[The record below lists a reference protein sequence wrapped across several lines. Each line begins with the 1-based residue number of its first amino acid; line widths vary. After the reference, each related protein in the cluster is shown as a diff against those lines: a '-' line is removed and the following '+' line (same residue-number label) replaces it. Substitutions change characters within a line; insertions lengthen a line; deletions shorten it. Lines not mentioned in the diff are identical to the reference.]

1 MVTLTP
7 DDLLAAWSAQL
18 DTLDWSG
25 VSQATLLSVIPS
37 SANPASS
44 ITISVPGKPGFSSRI
59 LTIFGQNMS
68 LDLLFGFIPSFTGNA
83 TKITLSGSDAAP
95 DLNLIPTPL
104 ADVAQQLVSDLNDTD
119 KAVGMPFITY
129 ALSRLDLSGPPAA
142 SDDIPAGASDIGNN
156 PLNYAVTD
164 GFTLKEG
171 ATSDVID
178 YYKFTINGAPR
189 VVDLEAAGN
198 TGIYSIAIY
207 DSLDNAIA
215 FANQIYFEDPFP
227 VSDGLPYKFL
237 RLLGPGTYYLE
248 LQAIQQLLWPGSGG
262 PGQINYS
269 LTINSVVDTIAPIPP
284 SLSLKEDTASAP
296 GTFNSDRI
304 TKNPTIN
311 VTGLEP
317 GARWEYT
324 TDFNAQTKKGTW
336 VTGTG
341 NSFNVAPGAYKAGQV
356 RVRQFDVAGN
366 PSPANTSFASFT
378 VDVSPPATP
387 SLSLAVGADTI
398 NVSGLEPG
406 ATWQYSTNSGK
417 TGTWVTGTGNS
428 FNVAPGAYK
437 TGQVRV
443 RQFDVAGNPSPA
455 NTSFA
460 AFTAGAP
467 APMPPSLALAEDTG
481 ASATDRITKNPTINV
496 TDLVANATW
505 EFSSD
510 SGNSWILGSGSS
522 FELPSW
528 DYMPGQVQV
537 RQSVGAA
544 TSAANTS
551 FEGLTVD
558 TFIPWAPGMDLLND
572 TGENTIDRITTN
584 PVIILSFLEASA
596 RWEYSTDSGA
606 TWSPGSG
613 SSFNVQPGVYTAG
626 QVQARQIDLA
636 GNTGDSNPFFD
647 TFTVLPAD
655 VNAATSFTL
664 ADPQINLTLTGTKR
678 INGIGNSVNNTIIG
692 NSANNRIF
700 GLGGK
705 DTLTGGGGA
714 NIFGYNAL
722 TESIRASFD
731 VITDFKNT
739 DRILAPLS
747 VESELL
753 TASLGSI
760 ASLAKTAV
768 EGLLTVQTFTPNSVA
783 AFTVTNQAGTF
794 IAMNDGRAGF
804 QQNTDSIIFLSNYSI
819 SPTNFVD
826 FV

>member
-341 NSFNVAPGAYKAGQV
+341 NSFNVAPGAYKA
-356 RVRQFDVAGN
+356 
-366 PSPANTSFASFT
+366 
-378 VDVSPPATP
+378 
-387 SLSLAVGADTI
+387 
-398 NVSGLEPG
+398 
-406 ATWQYSTNSGK
+406 
-417 TGTWVTGTGNS
+417 
-428 FNVAPGAYK
+428 
-437 TGQVRV
+437 GQVRV

>member
-1 MVTLTP
+1 MVTHTP

-44 ITISVPGKPGFSSRI
+44 IAITVPGKPGFSSRI

-68 LDLLFGFIPSFTGNA
+68 LDLFHGFIPSFSGNA
-83 TKITLSGSDAAP
+83 TKITLSGTDAAP

-104 ADVAQQLVSDLNDTD
+104 ADVAQQLLNDFNDAD
-119 KAVGMPFITY
+119 KAVGAPFITY
-129 ALSRLDLSGPPAA
+129 ALSRLDLSGPPIV
-142 SDDIPAGASDIGNN
+142 SDDTPAGARDIGSNPSNN
-156 PLNYAVTD
+156 AITD

-171 ATSDVID
+171 ATSDVFD
-178 YYKFTINGAPR
+178 YYKFTIDGAPR
-189 VVDLEAAGN
+189 VVDLEVAVN

-215 FANQIYFEDPFP
+215 FANQIYYDNPFP

-366 PSPANTSFASFT
+366 PSANTSFAAFT

-398 NVSGLEPG
+398 NVAGLESG
-406 ATWQYSTNSGK
+406 ATWQYSVSSGK
-417 TGTWVTGTGNS
+417 QGTWLTGTGNS

-460 AFTAGAP
+460 AFTVGAP
-467 APMPPSLALAEDTG
+467 APTPPSLALAEDTG

-496 TDLVANATW
+496 TGLVANATW
-505 EFSSD
+505 EYSTD
-510 SGNSWILGSGSS
+510 SGNSWIPGSGSS

-528 DYMPGQVQV
+528 DYLTGQVQV

-558 TFIPWAPGMDLLND
+558 TSVPWAPGLDLSD
-572 TGENTIDRITTN
+572 TGENTMDRIITN
-584 PVIILSFLEASA
+584 PVITLSFLEASA
-596 RWEYSTDSGA
+596 GWEYSTDSGA
-606 TWSPGSG
+606 TWNPGSG

-636 GNTGDSNPFFD
+636 GNTGDSNTFFD
-647 TFTVLPAD
+647 AFTVLPAD

-664 ADPQINLTLTGTKR
+664 ADPQINLTLTGSKR
-678 INGIGNSVNNTIIG
+678 INGIGNSLNNTIIG

-722 TESIRASFD
+722 TESIRESFD
-731 VITDFKNT
+731 IITDFNNT

-760 ASLAKTAV
+760 ASTNRAV
-768 EGLLTVQTFTPNSVA
+768 VAGLLTAQTFMPNSVA
-783 AFTVTNQAGTF
+783 AFTVTGQVGTY
-794 IAMNDGRAGF
+794 IAMNDGNAGF
-804 QQNTDSIIFLSNYSI
+804 QQFADSIIFLRNYSI
-819 SPTNFVD
+819 SPANFVD